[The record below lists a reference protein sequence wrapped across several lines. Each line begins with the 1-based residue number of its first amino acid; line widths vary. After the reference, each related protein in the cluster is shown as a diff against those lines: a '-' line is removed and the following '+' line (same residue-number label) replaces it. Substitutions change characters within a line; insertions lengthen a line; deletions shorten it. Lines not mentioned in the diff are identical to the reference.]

1 MFLHLRF
8 LAGLT
13 QKIQT
18 YAERFKEFSWFS
30 IIY

>member
-1 MFLHLRF
+1 MSLHLRF

-18 YAERFKEFSWFS
+18 YAEGFKEFG
-30 IIY
+30 